1 MNDKVAFTE
10 LDQLASNLPQ
20 KIKEYT
26 FEKLIGQGGFSRVFL
41 VSSPKYDFKFCA
53 KVMPKS
59 LQTDNQNDIDFLL
72 HLEHPNIIRI
82 YDQFVIGPMIYCIL
96 EYCPNGSL
104 HDIVQEGKIKRPD
117 EIIFQMQQILLALNF
132 VHSHHIAHRD
142 IKPSNILIDKYGRP
156 KLIDFGISIRIEPG
170 ELIREFSGSK
180 AYSPPEVILEQPYN
194 PYKAD
199 IWSLGVTFYFL
210 IITKLPWPKSP
221 EKVMTTAIEQA
232 QYTLPKYT
240 PPPFAKLIKSMLQV
254 DPEDRPSVKSLL
266 RLKLFPENAILR
278 PLKSSTIDQKKK
290 PNSSFDSQL
299 RYEKPPKKANQSSF
313 FVIRAYSSRNRFLD
327 QAPSTFQPTMTSID
341 MFHCE
346 EY

>member
-1 MNDKVAFTE
+1 MNDAFSE

-20 KIKEYT
+20 KINEYT

-53 KVMPKS
+53 KVMTKS
-59 LQTDNQNDIDFLL
+59 LQNDNLSDIEFLL
-72 HLEHPNIIRI
+72 RLEHPNIVRI
-82 YDQFVIGPMIYCIL
+82 YDQFIIEPMVYCIL

-104 HDIVQEGKIKRPD
+104 HDNVQEGKMKKPD
-117 EIIFQMQQILLALNF
+117 EIIFQMQQILLALDF
-132 VHSHHIAHRD
+132 VHSHNIAHRD

-156 KLIDFGISIRIEPG
+156 KLIDFGISLRIEPG

-180 AYSPPEVILEQPYN
+180 AYSPPEVILEQPHD

-254 DPEDRPSVKSLL
+254 DPDDRPSIKNLL
-266 RLKLFPENAILR
+266 RSKIFPKNVILR
-278 PLKSSTIDQKKK
+278 PLKSSTNDQKKNS
-290 PNSSFDSQL
+290 NSSNNEEL
-299 RYEKPPKKANQSSF
+299 RYEKPPQKANQSSF
-313 FVIRAYSSRNRFLD
+313 FVVRTQSNRNCFLNR
-327 QAPSTFQPTMTSID
+327 APSSFQPTMTSID
-341 MFHCE
+341 MFRCE
-346 EY
+346 EH